1 MCHSKWL
8 IEVSVKDPM
17 PNDSEIAQGLEQA
30 LNKEPVL
37 GWSAGQAAWQSQL
50 RGVLR
55 GVLQDDLSIK
65 GPLASQTNWP
75 VRKAEA
81 WIRTEQDIPLLE

>member
-1 MCHSKWL
+1 MCHSKWQV
-8 IEVSVKDPM
+8 EVSVKDPM
-17 PNDSEIAQGLEQA
+17 PNDSEIAKGLEQA

-55 GVLQDDLSIK
+55 GVLQDDLSLKVLWLPKQID
-65 GPLASQTNWP
+65 L
-75 VRKAEA
+75 
-81 WIRTEQDIPLLE
+81 